1 MNRCHNSLT
10 KKQPHVHRGLQFR
23 GKPDTKGKI
32 APALLHRAQTHNRRI
47 RFQLDT
53 KSRLLEGEKR
63 QQRLKITR
71 YPKIRTAQSY
81 DWHIPR
87 KSTKL
92 IKHMSVMSLHGRE
105 VGDNRPSRIG

>member
-1 MNRCHNSLT
+1 MFIGGFSSVGSPIPKARS
-10 KKQPHVHRGLQFR
+10 HRPSSTAL
-23 GKPDTKGKI
+23 KP
-32 APALLHRAQTHNRRI
+32 HNRRI

-81 DWHIPR
+81 DWHILR
-87 KSTKL
+87 ESTKL
-92 IKHMSVMSLHGRE
+92 IKHMSVMGLHGRE
-105 VGDNRPSRIG
+105 VGNNRSSRIGQLHFASRTIK